1 MSGKAP
7 AGRSWKC
14 RAGPR
19 NDTGLTATSPSRR
32 KSGATTVDPAEV
44 ARFAAYAEEWWDANG
59 PARPLHIL
67 NPTRLAW
74 IKGEI
79 AAQFGRE
86 PKDPDALKGLSILDI
101 GCGGGLV
108 TEPLCRLGATVT
120 GIDPSDENVA
130 AARLHAE
137 RGGLAIDY
145 RATTAEALAAEG
157 ARFDVVTILEVVEHV
172 ADVPLFIDAAAAM
185 VKPGGLLIA
194 STINRTAKAWLLAI
208 IGAEYILRW
217 LPRGTHSYDKLVTPS
232 ELAAAFRRVGLELKA
247 ETGVIYVP
255 IADFWRLSSDMD
267 VNFMMAAER
276 RD

>member
-1 MSGKAP
+1 MSARAP
-7 AGRSWKC
+7 AGRSWNC
-14 RAGPR
+14 QAGPT
-19 NDTGLTATSPSRR
+19 NETGLTATRPSRR
-32 KSGATTVDPAEV
+32 RSGATTIDPAEV
-44 ARFAAYAEEWWDANG
+44 ARFSAYAEEWWDANG

-79 AAQFGRE
+79 AAQFGRD
-86 PKDPDALKGLSILDI
+86 PKDPHALKGLRILDI

-108 TEPLCRLGATVT
+108 TEPLCRLGADVT
-120 GIDPSDENVA
+120 GIDPSDENIA
-130 AARLHAE
+130 AARLHAKE
-137 RGGLAIDY
+137 GGLAIDY
-145 RATTAEALAAEG
+145 RATTAETLATEG
-157 ARFDVVTILEVVEHV
+157 GRFDVVTTLEVVEHV
-172 ADVPLFIDAAAAM
+172 ADVALFIEAAAAM

-208 IGAEYILRW
+208 IGAEYVLRW

-232 ELAAAFRRVGLELKA
+232 ELAAAFSRAGLELRA

-255 IADFWRLSSDMD
+255 VADYWRLSSDMD

-276 RD
+276 RG

>member
-1 MSGKAP
+1 
-7 AGRSWKC
+7 
-14 RAGPR
+14 
-19 NDTGLTATSPSRR
+19 LTATRQSRR
-32 KSGATTVDPAEV
+32 KPATTTVDPAEV
-44 ARFAAYAEEWWDANG
+44 ARFSAYAEEWWDANG

-79 AAQFGRE
+79 TSQFGRD
-86 PKDPDALKGLSILDI
+86 PKDPHALNGLSILDI

-108 TEPLCRLGATVT
+108 TEPMCRLGAEIT
-120 GIDPSDENVA
+120 GIDPSEENIA
-130 AARLHAE
+130 AARHHAE
-137 RGGLAIDY
+137 EGGLAIDY

-172 ADVPLFIDAAAAM
+172 ADVALFIDAAAAM
-185 VKPGGLLIA
+185 VKAGGLLIA
-194 STINRTAKAWLLAI
+194 STINRTTKAWLLAI

-232 ELAAAFRRVGLELKA
+232 ELAAAFRRAGLELKA